1 MISNN
6 TNINPVIHVQ
16 KAHRPD
22 LVYNQKRTGIKTDTG
37 LVSIDE
43 RETLRSS
50 VHSEIS
56 YSNKWAMISPED
68 KIFTSQSG
76 DDGLSPKDYLKTLT
90 SNPLLKARA

>member
-16 KAHRPD
+16 KAHSPG
-22 LVYNQKRTGIKTDTG
+22 LVYNQKKTGIEIDSRV
-37 LVSIDE
+37 VSIDE

-76 DDGLSPKDYLKTLT
+76 DDGLSPKDYIKTLT
-90 SNPLLKARA
+90 SNPLLKARV

>member
-1 MISNN
+1 MISN
-6 TNINPVIHVQ
+6 TTTIIPVIHVQ
-16 KAHRPD
+16 KAYRPGP
-22 LVYNQKRTGIKTDTG
+22 VYNQKRTGIESDVG
-37 LVSIDE
+37 VLSNDE

-76 DDGLSPKDYLKTLT
+76 DDGLSPNDYLKTLT
-90 SNPLLKARA
+90 LNPLLKARA